1 MAVRVV
7 TSVRGGARALEQVW
21 VLSEQCETGLG
32 AACGVRHGS
41 NGSRVYLQARGMS
54 GPARAFFLFST
65 SLRKELKRRL
75 LPIESL
81 CFGRNLPPKAARAW
95 TEAKSSIELP
105 ASTGRGKPALDL
117 FSASG
122 HAAAARQDRPR
133 LSAARCARHC
143 QWSAARASQP
153 SDHAGLVLASCGQGG
168 ASAGGPRSH
177 EDQAQ
182 VGHGVGRLGAC
193 VRHDHL
199 CVLLVRNSNARRPL
213 RASQSPPP
221 PAGLDRSPRVLDPRA
236 VTISASIRA

>member
-1 MAVRVV
+1 MSVLYVMAVRVV

-41 NGSRVYLQARGMS
+41 NGSRVYLQARGVS
-54 GPARAFFLFST
+54 GPAFFLFKKPPEATVTTDS
-65 SLRKELKRRL
+65 EFMFWA
-75 LPIESL
+75 ESAAEGGAA
-81 CFGRNLPPKAARAW
+81 GRDG
-95 TEAKSSIELP
+95 EAKSSIELR
-105 ASTGRGKPALDL
+105 TGRGKPALDL
-117 FSASG
+117 SSASG
-122 HAAAARQDRPR
+122 HAAAARQDGPR

-143 QWSAARASQP
+143 QRSAARASQP
-153 SDHAGLVLASCGQGG
+153 SDHAGLVLAACGQGG
-168 ASAGGPRSH
+168 ASAGAPRSH